1 MNKLLLISV
10 LFFCISAGAAAKE
23 YNYDTSDVN
32 DLPPQCI
39 TLKAFVSTA
48 NNQYD
53 MAYKGQKSLSA
64 ADNVVSTEIRA
75 AFLKGTPEEYLNNG
89 MLQYYNLIKRNG
101 LEKEIA
107 ENRIYNLTGFMSRE
121 DLINIAKKIKN
132 QALSGKL
139 DSKQFRLN
147 DETVINAC
155 LKKAAKLP
163 AGSGADYY
171 KAIDYSKRTPKK

>member
-1 MNKLLLISV
+1 MNKLLLTSV
-10 LFFCISAGAAAKE
+10 LFFCICAGAAVLFFCICAGSAAKE
-23 YNYDTSDVN
+23 YNYETSDVN

-53 MAYKGQKSLSA
+53 MASKGQISLSV

-89 MLQYYNLIKRNG
+89 MLEYYNQIKRNG
-101 LEKEIA
+101 LEKQIKEGL
-107 ENRIYNLTGFMSRE
+107 IYNLTGFMSRE

-139 DSKQFRLN
+139 DSKQIRLN

-155 LKKAAKLP
+155 LKKAAIP
-163 AGSGADYY
+163 
-171 KAIDYSKRTPKK
+171 R